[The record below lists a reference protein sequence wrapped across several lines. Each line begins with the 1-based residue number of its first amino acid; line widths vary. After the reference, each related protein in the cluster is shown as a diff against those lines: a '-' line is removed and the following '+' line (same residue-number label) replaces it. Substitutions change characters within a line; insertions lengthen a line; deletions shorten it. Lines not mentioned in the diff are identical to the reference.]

1 MELAADMPAK
11 VLSSLLG
18 ISLES
23 AVDWTREAGNTR
35 SGYAAEIVRRSARQ
49 GRQL

>member
-11 VLSSLLG
+11 VLSSLIG

-23 AVDWTREAGNTR
+23 AVDWTHEAGNTR
-35 SGYAAEIVRRSARQ
+35 SGYAAEIARRHR
-49 GRQL
+49 